1 MGYKFEQLPQLVD
14 LRGKLPRRGE
24 YETRR
29 GGVKAITTRVWHHSL
44 TRLGL
49 KGSNVVAFANYHVR
63 TNGWPGIGYTFVID
77 PNNVIHDRAA
87 IYYCNDISKKSY
99 HAGNSNNFSLGICV
113 IGDYRYEKLSEPAL
127 RSISELHA
135 ALVTD
140 GIGQHD
146 KSHNEMPGYAWK
158 ECCIYDYRKAIKWK
172 GSTSPSTPT
181 SLPGVYTIQE
191 GDTFWSIAQRDGVGG
206 VTVEDLIVANPG
218 VDPRKLRVGQV
229 IKLGKALNSFTRKP
243 EEPKKPQSSY
253 RFPLP
258 EGILK
263 RGDRGEKVKQL
274 QRALSAVYF
283 YPDRNAPDHGV
294 DGVFGAKT
302 EDAVRR
308 FQKVYLPYEV
318 DGVYGPNTM
327 KRLKAV
333 LKSKGY

>member
-1 MGYKFEQLPQLVD
+1 MGYKFERLPQLID
-14 LRGKLPRRGE
+14 MRGKLPRRGE

-44 TRLGL
+44 TKLNL
-49 KGSNVVAFANYHVR
+49 KGSNVQAFANYHVR

-158 ECCIYDYRKAIKWK
+158 QCCIYDYEKAFDFLK
-172 GSTSPSTPT
+172 GKKPET
-181 SLPGVYTIQE
+181 LPATYTIQE
-191 GDTFWSIAQRDGVGG
+191 GDTFWSIAAKDGPEGI
-206 VTVEDLIVANPG
+206 TVEDLIAANPG
-218 VDPRKLRVGQV
+218 VDPRKLKVGQV
-229 IKLGKALNSFTRKP
+229 INLGKAKYAFTRKP

-274 QRALSAVYF
+274 QRALVAVYF

-327 KRLKAV
+327 KKLKAV

>member
-1 MGYKFEQLPQLVD
+1 MYKFEQLPQLIDV
-14 LRGKLPRRGE
+14 RGKLPHRGE

-44 TRLGL
+44 TKLNL
-49 KGSNVVAFANYHVR
+49 KGSNVKSFAEYHVR

-77 PNNVIHDRAA
+77 PNKVIDGRAA

-158 ECCIYDYRKAIKWK
+158 QCCIYDYEKAFDFLK
-172 GSTSPSTPT
+172 GKKPEK
-181 SLPGVYTIQE
+181 LPATYTIQE
-191 GDTFWSIAQRDGVGG
+191 GDTFWSIAAKDGPEGI
-206 VTVEDLIVANPG
+206 TVEDLIAANPG
-218 VDPRKLRVGQV
+218 VDPRNLKVGQV
-229 IKLGKALNSFTRKP
+229 IKLGKAKHAYTPKP
-243 EEPKKPQSSY
+243 NTPKKPQSAY
-253 RFPLP
+253 KYPLP
-258 EGILK
+258 SGILK
-263 RGDRGEKVKQL
+263 RGSKGEGVKQL
-274 QRALSAVYF
+274 QNALNAVNF
-283 YPDRNAPDHGV
+283 KCGNA
-294 DGVFGAKT
+294 DGIYGPKT

-327 KRLKAV
+327 KKLKAV